1 MPLMS
6 NVKRAQMRCTRAGV
20 LAALLIGCTPSP
32 APLRVSPTGVGL
44 EGCANN
50 DGPAVEFVFRV
61 ENDLPTASFKDAGN
75 RNPTVTFGP
84 PLVGNQELRVR
95 VNAILTRVKDLRR
108 WTIGN
113 PDSDG
118 GLLAW
123 ICPVGGYPC
132 DFATTG
138 TVRFTRA
145 VDDIVDG
152 QTDLTFQSM
161 NVVTSAFS
169 AKLVTQSKPRVGIQC
184 G

>member
-1 MPLMS
+1 
-6 NVKRAQMRCTRAGV
+6 MRRTKTGV
-20 LAALLIGCTPSP
+20 LAVLLIGCTPSP
-32 APLRVSPTGVGL
+32 APLRVSPTGVAM

-61 ENDLPTASFKDAGN
+61 ENELPTAAFKDAGSL
-75 RNPTVTFGP
+75 NPTVTFGP

-95 VNAILTRVKDLRR
+95 VNATLARVKNLRR
-108 WTIGN
+108 WTIGD

-138 TVRFTRA
+138 TVTFTRA
-145 VDDIVDG
+145 VDDIIDG
-152 QTDLTFQSM
+152 QTDLTFQSA
-161 NVVTSAFS
+161 NLAKSAFS
-169 AKLVTQSKPRVGIQC
+169 AKLVTQSKPRFGIQC